1 MGTSMG
7 KSMRFAADTIRTS
20 GRTSRGVIA
29 MTLQDQDSIADMNVL
44 SGADDLDQYVLI
56 VTNKGYGKL
65 VAIDQFR
72 TQARAGYGV
81 ISMKFRSSS
90 GKAKREETDDSVS
103 CFRIVHRDD
112 EVLLITANGIIV
124 RQKVAA
130 IPIQGRAAT
139 GVRLQKLDSGDSIT
153 SVSIVPKYEEQYGDD
168 VADEDRQETALP

>member
-1 MGTSMG
+1 
-7 KSMRFAADTIRTS
+7 
-20 GRTSRGVIA
+20 
-29 MTLQDQDSIADMNVL
+29 MNVL
-44 SGADDLDQYVLI
+44 SGADDLHQYVLI
-56 VTNKGYGKL
+56 VTTKGYGKL

-124 RQKVAA
+124 RQNVAA
-130 IPIQGRAAT
+130 VPIQGRAAT
-139 GVRLQKLDSGDSIT
+139 GVRLQKLDGGDSIT